1 VKFLDQKIK
10 NKESPHKK
18 TFSFQNRNID
28 MSEIFKEKMTQ
39 KQKEESQVSYETR
52 FKFTSNNI
60 RLIVHERERNLKE
73 KVETMT
79 KDLRKGLISQLE
91 KIDQYTKLRESVFC
105 KKIEKIFDLE
115 KNSVQ

>member
-1 VKFLDQKIK
+1 
-10 NKESPHKK
+10 
-18 TFSFQNRNID
+18 